1 MYRTEDFEEA
11 TAAHYGNEEPS
22 GPRSV
27 TRPAMLGRP
36 EPAFARRNPLS
47 GFARGAGSPD
57 LTWNR
62 AISVTKQGNGD
73 PAQPGLDCKRYQT

>member
-1 MYRTEDFEEA
+1 
-11 TAAHYGNEEPS
+11 
-22 GPRSV
+22 
-27 TRPAMLGRP
+27 MLGRP